1 MFIQK
6 IYVILRPKLIII
18 PTMNIRQN
26 RLKIISSILNAQ
38 IINSQDA
45 LQQALKAEGISVT
58 QATLSRDL
66 KVLKVVKT
74 ALPDGTYKYVLPN
87 SLPPANEKVTG
98 ISNEAARGAVLEIG
112 FSGQFAVVKTR
123 PGYASAVAYDI
134 DLRGEEY
141 ILGTIAGDDT
151 ILVIPHEQFS
161 RETIQ
166 AFLKGLW

>member
-1 MFIQK
+1 M
-6 IYVILRPKLIII
+6 
-18 PTMNIRQN
+18 
-26 RLKIISSILNAQ
+26 
-38 IINSQDA
+38 
-45 LQQALKAEGISVT
+45 
-58 QATLSRDL
+58 
-66 KVLKVVKT
+66 
-74 ALPDGTYKYVLPN
+74 
-87 SLPPANEKVTG
+87 
-98 ISNEAARGAVLEIG
+98 
-112 FSGQFAVVKTR
+112 KTR